1 MNTLK
6 INTSIDLIY
15 FNTQVKNKL
24 DNIDIIDLSECEY
37 FCSAFLGHLMFLKA
51 FKGISFK
58 FVYPENEFL
67 TSELKNLE
75 KIK

>member
-1 MNTLK
+1 MNILK

-24 DNIDIIDLSECEY
+24 DNIDIIDLSDCQY
-37 FCSAFLGHLMFLKA
+37 FCSTFLGHLMYLK
-51 FKGISFK
+51 FKGISFD
-58 FVYPENEFL
+58 FVYPKNEFL
-67 TSELKNLE
+67 TNELKNLE